1 LISLAAGAFTPS
13 TLAKIRAHPAVA
25 YVEHDQ
31 YVTVSDPTTSDGSF
45 PAPEVVAEAAS
56 SFGLPPRTNASDA
69 SVLTQSS
76 APWGLA
82 RISHRPALSLSTF
95 TKYAYSSH
103 ALDDIKGGVDVYVID
118 TGINIAH
125 VEFEGRARWGKTIP
139 TGAKN
144 YDGNGHGSHCAG
156 TIGSRK
162 YGVHKGANLVAVKVL
177 GDNGSG
183 TLADVI
189 SGIQ

>member
-1 LISLAAGAFTPS
+1 M
-13 TLAKIRAHPAVA
+13 A

-31 YVTVSDPTTSDGSF
+31 YITVSDPTTSDGSF
-45 PAPEVVAEAAS
+45 PSPGMSTDA
-56 SFGLPPRTNASDA
+56 LPPRTNVSDA
-69 SVLTQSS
+69 SVLQQSS

-95 TKYAYSSH
+95 SRYAYSSH
-103 ALDDIKGGVDVYVID
+103 ALDSHGGVDVYVID

-139 TGAKN
+139 SGAKD

-162 YGVHKGANLVAVKVL
+162 YGVAKGVNVVAVKVL

-189 SGIQ
+189 AGIQ